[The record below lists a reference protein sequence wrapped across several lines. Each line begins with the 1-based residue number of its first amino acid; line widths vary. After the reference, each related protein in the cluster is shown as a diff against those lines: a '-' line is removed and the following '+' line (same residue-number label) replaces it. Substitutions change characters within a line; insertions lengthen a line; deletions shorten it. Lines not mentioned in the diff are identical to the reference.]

1 MGIRIDGFIIVDK
14 PSGVISFDI
23 VKEIKKRFRIK
34 KVGHIGTL
42 DPFATG
48 VLPIALN
55 EGTKLIPFLGEE
67 PKEYEAVMKVGEET
81 TTGDLTG
88 RVTLQMPW
96 DMVSNEIVFQTFSNF
111 LGKIQQI
118 PPMFS
123 AIKQDGKRLY
133 KLARQGKEIERK
145 VREVEI
151 FSLKILEI
159 DLPLIKFFVSCSKGT
174 YIRTLAVDIGRRL
187 KCGAHLIDLRR
198 KRSGFFTLEN
208 SIYWDTLTQLF
219 KPEDLYPYIIPLK
232 RSLPHLLEIIGDEE
246 LIGKVKRGQW
256 LYGEELFRLS
266 LPKLDGDSLVKL
278 SSPDGE
284 LIAIL
289 KQERGILGNKEYRM
303 VLRPIRIFNT
313 PYCQYPQSESERFV
327 PGGYL

>member
-1 MGIRIDGFIIVDK
+1 MGIRIDGLIIVDK

-23 VKEIKKRFRIK
+23 VKEIKRRFHIK

-55 EGTKLIPFLGEE
+55 EGTKLIPFLEEE

-96 DMVSNEIVFQTFSNF
+96 EMVSDKIVLQTFSNF
-111 LGKIQQI
+111 LGKIQHV

-123 AIKQDGKRLY
+123 AVKQDGKRLY
-133 KLARQGKEIERK
+133 KLARQGKEIKRK
-145 VREVEI
+145 EREVEI
-151 FSLKILEI
+151 FSLKVLEI

-187 KCGAHLIDLRR
+187 GCGAHLIDLRR
-198 KRSGFFTLEN
+198 NRSGFFTLEN
-208 SIYWDTLTQLF
+208 SISWDNLTQLF

-232 RSLPHLLEIIGDEE
+232 RLLPHLLEIIGDEE
-246 LIGKVKRGQW
+246 LIRKVKCGQW
-256 LYGEELFRLS
+256 LYEEELLRLS
-266 LPKLDGDSLVKL
+266 LPKLNGDSLIKL
-278 SSPDGE
+278 SSPEGE
-284 LIAIL
+284 LVAIL
-289 KQERGILGNKEYRM
+289 KKESGILGNKKYRM

-313 PYCQYPQSESERFV
+313 PYCQYLQNEFERFA